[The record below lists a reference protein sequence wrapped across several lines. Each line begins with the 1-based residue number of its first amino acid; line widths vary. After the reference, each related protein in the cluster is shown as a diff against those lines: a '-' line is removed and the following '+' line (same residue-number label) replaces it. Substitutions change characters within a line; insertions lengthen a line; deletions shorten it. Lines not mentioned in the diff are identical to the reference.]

1 MRFVPNEATDV
12 WPNSVRPYRLTVRT
26 APFHGVNR
34 GSIPRGV
41 TNANRRKAVFAFVTP
56 SSVWETL
63 RRGIENLASIL
74 CDFLRQNLRKVY

>member
-1 MRFVPNEATDV
+1 
-12 WPNSVRPYRLTVRT
+12 
-26 APFHGVNR
+26 
-34 GSIPRGV
+34 
-41 TNANRRKAVFAFVTP
+41 VTP